1 MSNDIAVGNV
11 KEGDVFNVLINE
23 KYFFMQVIHHEKEVI
38 DPSGIS
44 KKIGSNFYVVVF
56 QKIFKTLPKSINELD
71 LKNIYQPKY
80 IWKNTLFYAKIW
92 SEDQNI
98 KFDNQLMYYDYK
110 DKYKLTFFAN
120 TKISTEF
127 NPKISPQFSLQTPT
141 THSTVKY
148 DDLDT
153 SPQPLAIQVLIWAI
167 EQEEKGKT
175 KKIKSITPLYF
186 QEWLDYVE
194 PDCIVKIE
202 KIISTFINADAS
214 KIPQKELVK
223 AVSAINKLDAK
234 YNCIY
239 TIEAEQI
246 HEKLTEI
253 AATKNIKV
261 SEATQIIDLNREW

>member
-1 MSNDIAVGNV
+1 MSNEIAAVNV
-11 KEGDVFNVLINE
+11 KEGDVFSVLVNE
-23 KYFFMQVIHHEKEVI
+23 KYFFMQVINLEKKVI
-38 DPSGIS
+38 DPSGRS
-44 KKIGSNFYVVVF
+44 EKIGNNFYVIVF
-56 QKIFKTLPKSINELD
+56 QKIFKTLPKSIDELD

-127 NPKISPQFSLQTPT
+127 NPRISSQFPLQTPAA
-141 THSTVKY
+141 HSSVDY
-148 DDLDT
+148 DDLDI

-175 KKIKSITPLYF
+175 KKIKSVIPLYF
-186 QEWLDYVE
+186 PAWLGYVE
-194 PDCIVKIE
+194 PDCILKIE
-202 KIISTFINADAS
+202 KIIFSFINADAS
-214 KIPQKELVK
+214 KNSQKELKK
-223 AVSAINKLDAK
+223 AVLAINKLDEK

-246 HEKLTEI
+246 HEKLNEI
-253 AATKNIKV
+253 ATSKNIKSV
-261 SEATQIIDLNREW
+261 EANQIIDLNREW